1 MTPHETFQK
10 FIARQLSLVHESGG
24 VTRFEL
30 YHAAGDTSERI
41 QMFPV
46 VVGEST
52 SEDLATDILDVATQ
66 DRNARASSQPERYG
80 LAAFIE
86 GDEQPVGQ
94 SIITL
99 EGTKSLS
106 TLATTFEDT
115 EPPNAKGVT
124 GQLMRHLEQTQKTML
139 GIVDVTTGRLMHD
152 LSAARAENAQLRA
165 QHEEVRALREEA
177 LDGKQAR
184 ELQGA
189 QAIQKAKRIDQIG
202 GMLVTMVPMVLSS
215 FFSAKGKPGAQASAM
230 EQAIKALL
238 GNLNEKEITG
248 IFSSL
253 SQPNQMAL
261 MQLYKTFKD
270 EVKLE
275 DKGKPKILQACEDAA

>member
-1 MTPHETFQK
+1 MTPQESLQK
-10 FIARQLSLVHESGG
+10 FIARQLLLVHESGG
-24 VTRFEL
+24 VTRLEL
-30 YHAAGDTSERI
+30 YHAAGDTSERL

-46 VVGEST
+46 VTGEST
-52 SEDLATDILDVATQ
+52 SEDLATDIFDVAVQ

-80 LAAFIE
+80 VAAFID

-94 SIITL
+94 TIVSL
-99 EGTKSLS
+99 EGTRPIAS
-106 TLATTFEDT
+106 AITFDDT
-115 EPPNAKGVT
+115 EPPNIKGVT
-124 GQLMRHLEQTQKTML
+124 GQLMRHNEQMMKVML
-139 GIVDVTTGRLMHD
+139 GLTEVTTGRLMSD
-152 LSAARAENAQLRA
+152 LTATRGQLDRMMSQA
-165 QHEEVRALREEA
+165 EEVRALREEA
-177 LDGKQAR
+177 LDGKQTR

-202 GMLVTMVPMVLSS
+202 GMLVTMAPMVLAS
-215 FFSAKGKPGAQASAM
+215 FFGGKGKPGAQASAM

-238 GNLNEKEITG
+238 GNLNEKEISG

>member
-1 MTPHETFQK
+1 MTPQESLQK
-10 FIARQLSLVHESGG
+10 FIARQLLLVHESGG
-24 VTRFEL
+24 VTRLEL
-30 YHAAGDTSERI
+30 YHAAGDTSERL

-46 VVGEST
+46 VTGEST
-52 SEDLATDILDVATQ
+52 SEDLATDIFDVAVQ

-80 LAAFIE
+80 VAAFID

-94 SIITL
+94 TIVSL
-99 EGTKSLS
+99 EGTRPIAS
-106 TLATTFEDT
+106 AITFDDT
-115 EPPNAKGVT
+115 EPPNIKGVT
-124 GQLMRHLEQTQKTML
+124 GQLMRHNEQMMKVML
-139 GIVDVTTGRLMHD
+139 GLTEVTTGRLMSD
-152 LSAARAENAQLRA
+152 LTATRGQLDRMMSQA
-165 QHEEVRALREEA
+165 EEVRALREEA
-177 LDGKQAR
+177 LDGKQTR

-202 GMLVTMVPMVLSS
+202 GMLVTMAPMVLAS
-215 FFSAKGKPGAQASAM
+215 FFGGKGKPGAQASAM

>member
-1 MTPHETFQK
+1 MTPQETFQK
-10 FIARQLSLVHESGG
+10 FIARQLLLVHESGG
-24 VTRFEL
+24 VSRLEL
-30 YHAAGDTSERI
+30 YHTAGDTSERL

-46 VVGEST
+46 VVGETT

-94 SIITL
+94 TIITL
-99 EGTKSLS
+99 EGTRTIAS
-106 TLATTFEDT
+106 AITFDDT
-115 EPPNAKGVT
+115 EPPNIKGVT
-124 GQLMRHLEQTQKTML
+124 GQLMRHNEQMMKVML
-139 GIVDVTTGRLMHD
+139 GLTEVTTGRLMHD
-152 LSAARAENAQLRA
+152 LTATRAQLDRMQDRA
-165 QHEEVRALREEA
+165 EEVRMLREEA
-177 LDGKQAR
+177 LDGKQER
-184 ELQGA
+184 ELHGA

-202 GMLVTMVPMVLSS
+202 GMLVTMAPMVLAS
-215 FFSAKGKPGAQASAM
+215 FFGAKGKPGAQASAM
-230 EQAIKALL
+230 EQSIKALL
-238 GNLNEKEITG
+238 SNLNEKEISG

-270 EVKLE
+270 EVKA
-275 DKGKPKILQACEDAA
+275 DDAQTPKILRACEDAA